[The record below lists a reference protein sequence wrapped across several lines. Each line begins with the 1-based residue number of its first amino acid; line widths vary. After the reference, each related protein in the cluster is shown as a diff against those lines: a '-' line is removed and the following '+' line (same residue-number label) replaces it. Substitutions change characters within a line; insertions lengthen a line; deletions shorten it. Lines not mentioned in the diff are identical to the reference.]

1 MFSVNVIS
9 STFYF
14 ILFFS
19 CKSHFYFSLIQ
30 NHFFF
35 HNLLT
40 LSADYVGL
48 FCLDIWNIYVV
59 LTHVIVNGIYIPARF
74 ISNPCVCVTCI
85 VLWVK
90 EELSSLLHRHQ
101 NRTGL
106 LCTPDWLHDQTG
118 KTLFPNPHVL
128 LVNIVREPVCDLQW
142 GWTCVPCTLVSLGL
156 HSSMPQGHEDRLV
169 SKYDILSLG
178 HHLRWL
184 SVCMYLCA
192 YVSQRD
198 W

>member
-1 MFSVNVIS
+1 M
-9 STFYF
+9 
-14 ILFFS
+14 
-19 CKSHFYFSLIQ
+19 
-30 NHFFF
+30 
-35 HNLLT
+35 
-40 LSADYVGL
+40 
-48 FCLDIWNIYVV
+48 
-59 LTHVIVNGIYIPARF
+59 NGKYIPARF
-74 ISNPCVCVTCI
+74 ISNPCVRVTCI

-90 EELSSLLHRHQ
+90 EELFSLLYRHQ

-106 LCTPDWLHDQTG
+106 LRTPDWLHDQTG
-118 KTLFPNPHVL
+118 KTLFQNPYGL
-128 LVNIVREPVCDLQW
+128 LVNIVRFAVRVNVYVCVR
-142 GWTCVPCTLVSLGL
+142 VPCTLVSLGL

-192 YVSQRD
+192 YVWQRD